1 MLKLPYVPQ
10 LYCGM
15 SGGGGGV
22 CGLNRVYLE
31 AGIRILD
38 REKLPISL
46 LCIQEPASK

>member
-1 MLKLPYVPQ
+1 MVDK
-10 LYCGM
+10 
-15 SGGGGGV
+15 GGRVAHIWCSVDQRPPV